1 MDPITILA
9 ACTAVWNGIKK
20 ASEFAQEAEG
30 VWGQLSKYAGLADQL
45 EQHITTAKNKP
56 QKPKLFGNLEFGN
69 DTQEAFN
76 VFEAEH
82 KLMQMEAEIKHEF
95 LYGAFADLEG
105 GYGSLDGYRKFL
117 EMRRKIR
124 ADRIRMKQEQQDMQ
138 KKFWDDMF
146 LYGGSS
152 TVVVVGCLLLYMAI
166 DFIFRYANDD
176 LPTLRHQLMHRRKV
190 ETLSHSC
197 PSSGRK
203 SSTKFSQTQ
212 RPRPKRR
219 PVLWRWRSGVS

>member
-56 QKPKLFGNLEFGN
+56 QKPKLFGKLEFGN
-69 DTQEAFN
+69 DTQKAFN

-146 LYGGSS
+146 LYGGVSA
-152 TVVVVGCLLLYMAI
+152 VVVVGAVFMQLTLLRCASDDFLFCRLAI
-166 DFIFRYANDD
+166 KMIPLAAI
-176 LPTLRHQLMHRRKV
+176 LSIGEKV
-190 ETLSHSC
+190 L
-197 PSSGRK
+197 
-203 SSTKFSQTQ
+203 
-212 RPRPKRR
+212 
-219 PVLWRWRSGVS
+219 

>member
-30 VWGQLSKYAGLADQL
+30 VWSQLSKYAGLADQL

-56 QKPKLFGNLEFGN
+56 QKPKLFGKLEFGN

-138 KKFWDDMF
+138 KKFWDDML

-152 TVVVVGCLLLYMAI
+152 TVVVVGCLLLYMALTLFLTLFTYWYWAKMI
-166 DFIFRYANDD
+166 
-176 LPTLRHQLMHRRKV
+176 LPPCESRCKIQMFENGHNIPTSRNTLD
-190 ETLSHSC
+190 
-197 PSSGRK
+197 
-203 SSTKFSQTQ
+203 
-212 RPRPKRR
+212 
-219 PVLWRWRSGVS
+219 W